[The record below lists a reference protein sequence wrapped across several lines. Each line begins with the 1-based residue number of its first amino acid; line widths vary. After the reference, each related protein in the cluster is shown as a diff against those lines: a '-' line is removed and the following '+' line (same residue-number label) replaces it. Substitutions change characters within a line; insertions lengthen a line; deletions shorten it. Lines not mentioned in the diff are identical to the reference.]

1 MKCLTAQ
8 LSGKPQACEFL
19 GSAGAGARQPLDLVA
34 VPVVL
39 G

>member
-19 GSAGAGARQPLDLVA
+19 GSAGARQPLDLVA